1 MSCVYD
7 FSWPKALQLVARRL
21 PSTVRILHNMP
32 IPSSSSPPQP
42 ITAGSSE
49 CCSRPYVASLNS
61 DKGAPDIVVVS
72 PLLGVASVE
81 PVVAVAVTVGE
92 ALYQLIC
99 LWPTSGMLGP
109 LARPYKDFL
118 RSMERNGMTFTRLTC
133 SAAARVLNVT
143 TMSPFSSV
151 SSASTWPP
159 ASYQSRTACMLSL
172 PMSWTSNFL
181 GLLSSFM
188 LERTEPP
195 RAAPR

>member
-1 MSCVYD
+1 
-7 FSWPKALQLVARRL
+7 
-21 PSTVRILHNMP
+21 MP

-42 ITAGSSE
+42 ITAGSSSCSEGAPE

-61 DKGAPDIVVVS
+61 GKEGAPDIVVVPVPALFS
-72 PLLGVASVE
+72 VAASVE
-81 PVVAVAVTVGE
+81 LVVAVVAVVGE

-118 RSMERNGMTFTRLTC
+118 RSTEQTGTTFTRHTC

-143 TMSPFSSV
+143 TTSPFSSV
-151 SSASTWPP
+151 SNASTWPP

-172 PMSWTSNFL
+172 PTSWTSNFL
-181 GLLSSFM
+181 GRLSSFM
-188 LERTEPP
+188 LARTEPP
-195 RAAPR
+195 RAEPR